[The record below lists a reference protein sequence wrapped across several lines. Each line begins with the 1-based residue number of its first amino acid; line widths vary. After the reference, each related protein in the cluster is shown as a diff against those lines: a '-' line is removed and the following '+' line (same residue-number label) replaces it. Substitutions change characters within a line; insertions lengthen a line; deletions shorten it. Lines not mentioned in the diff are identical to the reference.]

1 MKKQICLIVL
11 LLNAIISFSCAS
23 FNPGSLNITAA
34 VSTPGSIVKDSI
46 SLFVKEIN
54 PRQSE
59 RIFDCDILSEGYQPL
74 SIAISNR
81 SNFSV
86 MFTPSS
92 IPNYV
97 NVDEVLSATDFHPI
111 VRVFAWSIPWI
122 INIAA
127 GQPIYY
133 GIAWP
138 VFGLIDMGK
147 ANRAND
153 DRADFFNNMMIK
165 PITLESGQDI
175 QGVFFLRKNYPKPLQ
190 ITLSKNENQ
199 IIFDVLPAK

>member
-1 MKKQICLIVL
+1 MKKQICFLVL
-11 LLNAIISFSCAS
+11 LLNAIIFFSCAS
-23 FNPGSLNITAA
+23 FSPGSLNITAA

-46 SLFVKEIN
+46 SLYVKEIN
-54 PRQSE
+54 ARQSE
-59 RIFDCDILSEGYQPL
+59 RIFDCDILSKGYQPL

-86 MFTPSS
+86 VFTPDS
-92 IPNYV
+92 IPKYV

-111 VRVFAWSIPWI
+111 VRVFTWSIPWI
-122 INIAA
+122 INVAA
-127 GQPIYY
+127 SQPIYY

-165 PITLESGQDI
+165 PVTLETGQDI
-175 QGVFFLRKNYPKPLQ
+175 QGVVFLRKNYPKPLH
-190 ITLSKNENQ
+190 ITLLKNENQ
-199 IIFDVLPAK
+199 IIFDVVPSE